1 MCVVWWEVSSSRS
14 KAHQSDLGEKSGVWI
29 MHVRDG
35 LCASA
40 TDYAR
45 PREIT
50 HVYKAPRTCTTPLSR
65 NTPESSAGFANHL
78 GSGARRTVA
87 HVTAVPDLTKTLDD
101 LANQLQTMADRAVP
115 TANRIAKVIKAGG
128 FLGLLGGIAGAAAIS
143 LPGFGFA
150 DSWPFFVLLVSIA
163 LGCAT
168 VVFRWSKVLRTWTG
182 DIKTAVNKLHDIPTP
197 GSLVAE
203 LRQTTS
209 SLMPI
214 DTHHGKPG
222 ELAKAVATTS
232 GRANVI
238 ALVRVGT
245 KLRKRIGSLPGAALH
260 AKDLFVQLTGPFRPP
275 FLVIRLAMLFGGLAM
290 VFFGPILAIVAAI
303 VN

>member
-1 MCVVWWEVSSSRS
+1 MQTHVAAEIFEKPGSR
-14 KAHQSDLGEKSGVWI
+14 
-29 MHVRDG
+29 R
-35 LCASA
+35 SA
-40 TDYAR
+40 LRPHLPIAR
-45 PREIT
+45 P
-50 HVYKAPRTCTTPLSR
+50 
-65 NTPESSAGFANHL
+65 
-78 GSGARRTVA
+78 TVA
-87 HVTAVPDLTKTLDD
+87 DVNAIPDLTKTLDD

-128 FLGLLGGIAGAAAIS
+128 LLGLLGGVIGAAAIS

-150 DSWPFFVLLVSIA
+150 DSWPFFVLLVLVA

-168 VVFRWSKVLRTWTG
+168 VVFRWAKVLRTWTG
-182 DIKTAVNKLHDIPTP
+182 DIKAAVNKLQDIPSP

-203 LRQTTS
+203 LRQSSS

-214 DTHHGKPG
+214 DTRSSKPVNPG
-222 ELAKAVATTS
+222 TPGVLAKPVAVTS

-245 KLRKRIGSLPGAALH
+245 ELRKRIGSLPGAANY
-260 AKDLFVQLTGPFRPP
+260 AKDLFIQLTGPFRPP
-275 FLVIRLAMLFGGLAM
+275 FLVLRLAMLFGGLAM
-290 VFFGPILAIVAAI
+290 VFFGPLLAIFAAI